1 MQTGYTLDYSTIKV
15 DDECDNADG
24 DCNGDGS
31 RDVSQLVIQ
40 EIEQRGEAS
49 LTSSFG
55 TSLTYDKRNNAKNP
69 TSGYYMQVS
78 TDFAGARRRR
88 SVRARQRRRPRLLPD
103 HGEASPS
110 SAASSAATSRAGA
123 ATTSA

>member
-1 MQTGYTLDYSTIKV
+1 M
-15 DDECDNADG
+15 
-24 DCNGDGS
+24 
-31 RDVSQLVIQ
+31 IQ

-78 TDFAGARRRR
+78 TDFAGAGGD
-88 SVRARQRRRPRLLPD
+88 VQYVACQRRRPRLLPD
-103 HGEASPS
+103 LG
-110 SAASSAATSRAGA
+110 
-123 ATTSA
+123 

>member
-1 MQTGYTLDYSTIKV
+1 GDLVQPPGYPIPPSALDV
-15 DDECDNADG
+15 DDSCNVNTG

-31 RDVSQLVIQ
+31 RDVSALVLQ
-40 EIEQRGEAS
+40 EIETRGSSS

-78 TDFAGARRRR
+78 SDFAGAGGDVQY
-88 SVRARQRRRPRLLPD
+88 VRVN
-103 HGEASPS
+103 GEG
-110 SAASSAATSRAGA
+110 RAYYPI
-123 ATTSA
+123 SDN

>member
-1 MQTGYTLDYSTIKV
+1 MQTGYTLDYSTLEV
-15 DDECDNADG
+15 DDDCDNVTAIATATDT
-24 DCNGDGS
+24 
-31 RDVSQLVIQ
+31 RDVSALVIE
-40 EIEQRGEAS
+40 EIKTRGDSS

-88 SVRARQRRRPRLLPD
+88 PVRPPQR
-103 HGEASPS
+103 
-110 SAASSAATSRAGA
+110 
-123 ATTSA
+123 